1 MLIKHPPKIKPSEIT
16 PSALARDRRRFLAAL
31 AVSPALSFA
40 PSLAAADDAASPVL
54 LAASPSDYRVDAPP
68 TPKEKAQTYNNF
80 YELGS
85 QKNEP
90 AENADLYQSRPWRLA
105 IEGECAK
112 PGVFELDDLLSLA
125 PLEDRIYRLRC
136 VEAWSMVIPWIGYPL
151 SKLLAKV
158 EPNSNAK
165 FVQFLTF
172 NPETLFPDDANRS
185 LPWPYSEG
193 LRIDEAMHPL
203 SLLTFG
209 MYGEALPNQNG
220 APVRMVVPWK
230 YGFKSAKALVS
241 IRLVADM
248 PPTAWNDAQAREYGF
263 YSNVNPER
271 SHPRWSQ
278 ATEKAIGDSYFPDRR
293 ETEKFNGY
301 GEEVAGLYAGM
312 DLQQQF

>member
-1 MLIKHPPKIKPSEIT
+1 
-16 PSALARDRRRFLAAL
+16 
-31 AVSPALSFA
+31 
-40 PSLAAADDAASPVL
+40 
-54 LAASPSDYRVDAPP
+54 
-68 TPKEKAQTYNNF
+68 
-80 YELGS
+80 
-85 QKNEP
+85 
-90 AENADLYQSRPWRLA
+90 
-105 IEGECAK
+105 
-112 PGVFELDDLLSLA
+112 
-125 PLEDRIYRLRC
+125 
-136 VEAWSMVIPWIGYPL
+136 MVIPWIGYPL

-203 SLLTFG
+203 ALLTFG

-220 APVRMVVPWK
+220 APGAHGRAVENTDLNRP
-230 YGFKSAKALVS
+230 
-241 IRLVADM
+241 R
-248 PPTAWNDAQAREYGF
+248 
-263 YSNVNPER
+263 
-271 SHPRWSQ
+271 RWSRFGWSRTCRRPRGTTRKRANTAFIRMSIPNARIRVGAKRPKKPS
-278 ATEKAIGDSYFPDRR
+278 ATVIFPDRR